1 MIVRKYCER
10 KRGRG
15 SIFGKRKNKKDL
27 MGSSEVKWQMGIS
40 TNVGPGRNAVPTKSG
55 PKT

>member
-1 MIVRKYCER
+1 
-10 KRGRG
+10 
-15 SIFGKRKNKKDL
+15 

-40 TNVGPGRNAVPTKSG
+40 TNVGPGRNTVPTKSG